1 MPKSRLAAG
10 RLAEIAVREA
20 EKSKRNGTFGVGG
33 LLVDDRGA
41 IVKVIGNSVIKNGPV
56 HDPTA
61 HVERQ
66 LVDWYYSSKNLPAPG
81 RMTIIT
87 SLDPCLM
94 CCGAILS
101 GGFNVIYVS
110 QDSEAGV
117 SCRGPGDLST
127 LPAESRKKAEKTFSA
142 FGVAGKRP
150 FSGPRSSIFYG
161 SEIDGRLD
169 SRSIKAFS
177 SSLKKVKGIV
187 SGHHGRPPDE
197 LANPK
202 FAKSSR
208 LLRLLKKYNPKVFSK
223 GHVVS
228 FDRPEIDLGRILIQ
242 KARESAGAFDSACL
256 VDPFGNVLLAQ
267 GSDGQSPIRTPFMEL
282 VRRYHKLLIEAGHE
296 GRRHL
301 AHMKY
306 CKTVLL
312 YGPGR
317 DPESLMNLG
326 CFGSAI
332 EGKLPKGKQLEYV
345 IPRQSQDELQAMLDN
360 LPPLFSRVVRI
371 KDAIRQAKDPEL
383 YEFCK
388 DNAPKKKKGSRS

>member
-10 RLAEIAVREA
+10 RFAEIAVKEA

-33 LLVDDRGA
+33 LLVDDSGA
-41 IVKVIGNSVIKNGPV
+41 IVKIIGNRVIKNGSV
-56 HDPTA
+56 RDPTA

-66 LVDWYYSSKNLPAPG
+66 LVDWYYCSKNLPASG

-101 GGFNVIYVS
+101 GGFNVIHVS

-127 LPAESRKKAEKTFSA
+127 LPAESRVKAEKTFSA

-187 SGHHGRPPDE
+187 SSHHSRPPDK
-197 LANPK
+197 LADPK
-202 FAKSSR
+202 LAKSPR
-208 LLRLLKKYNPKVFSK
+208 LLRLLKKYNPDVFSE

-228 FDRPEIDLGRILIQ
+228 FDRPRIDLGRLLIQ
-242 KARESAGAFDSACL
+242 KAKESSGSFDSACL
-256 VDPFGNVLLAQ
+256 IDHFGNVLLAQ
-267 GSDGQSPIRTPFMEL
+267 ESGRQSPIRTPFMEL
-282 VRRYHKLLIEAGHE
+282 VRRYHKLLLEAGLE
-296 GRRHL
+296 GRRYL

-306 CKTVLL
+306 CKVAAVRAGARPPEPDEPWLL
-312 YGPGR
+312 WLR
-317 DPESLMNLG
+317 
-326 CFGSAI
+326 
-332 EGKLPKGKQLEYV
+332 
-345 IPRQSQDELQAMLDN
+345 R
-360 LPPLFSRVVRI
+360 
-371 KDAIRQAKDPEL
+371 
-383 YEFCK
+383 
-388 DNAPKKKKGSRS
+388 